1 LYGAPPA
8 GDRKPTPLV
17 VQGLKPST
25 NEAKNTPEMIRK
37 EGPFSG
43 WWFQATPLKNDG
55 VRQLG

>member
-1 LYGAPPA
+1 
-8 GDRKPTPLV
+8 V